1 MKKNIS
7 IKSWQS
13 NFRERYPGLRRAVM
27 IQRAMQAIR
36 RNYWLK
42 IAPER
47 AVKFLPLK
55 NPLVSIYQHF
65 LLRRD
70 CYAFGERC
78 HNGVCNRQE
87 VPK

>member
-1 MKKNIS
+1 MKKTIG
-7 IKSWQS
+7 IKSWIG

-36 RNYWLK
+36 LHYWHK

-55 NPLVSIYQHF
+55 NPLGSIYHHF
-65 LLRRD
+65 CWRRG
-70 CYAFGERC
+70 CYAFDERY
-78 HNGVCNRQE
+78 HNCIEHE
-87 VPK
+87 VKNE

>member
-36 RNYWLK
+36 LHYWHK

-55 NPLVSIYQHF
+55 NPLGSIYHHY
-65 LLRRD
+65 
-70 CYAFGERC
+70 C
-78 HNGVCNRQE
+78 GVNTLVKICDALDIKLTFE
-87 VPK
+87 